1 MLGAHPCANAENS
14 TTSTGKPTRTKRRMP
29 SEDSIR
35 ERPPAIGASV
45 YEVAS
50 FGTLWISWSDVGV
63 THLTLP
69 GGNRPLSEDDDRRS
83 ADLPKEWRAIFD
95 RYFAGEVV
103 DFSEIPV
110 DLDGSDFQIRVWE
123 ALRRVPHGKV
133 RTYAGIASDIGSPRA
148 MRAVGMANAKNP
160 IPIVVPCH
168 RILEQGNKLGGF
180 SGGLD
185 VKRYL
190 LRLDGA
196 RIEGDDVL
204 PGQLPLL

>member
-1 MLGAHPCANAENS
+1 
-14 TTSTGKPTRTKRRMP
+14 
-29 SEDSIR
+29 
-35 ERPPAIGASV
+35 
-45 YEVAS
+45 
-50 FGTLWISWSDVGV
+50 
-63 THLTLP
+63 
-69 GGNRPLSEDDDRRS
+69 
-83 ADLPKEWRAIFD
+83 
-95 RYFAGEVV
+95 
-103 DFSEIPV
+103 
-110 DLDGSDFQIRVWE
+110 
-123 ALRRVPHGKV
+123 
-133 RTYAGIASDIGSPRA
+133 

-190 LRLDGA
+190 LRLEGA